1 MRHHRLSCAHRKFN
15 CGFSIKCFSRRQIAR
30 YEWSLQ
36 GACLVAFAADEAAL
50 GGGAGGT
57 NDVCRVPC
65 SVPASFSL
73 PLARCLLQ
81 VATDLCGL
89 HRGPKIHPTLT
100 CWLNKPTSNNS
111 PACHCYPCSFAQ
123 RRVRCQSL
131 SNYSLRGWWPC
142 TIHARCRR
150 HPFAS
155 PNHPFRGCSASVDG
169 TTGKEA
175 REIGRLWTPSS
186 SRQKQWVCSES
197 DLTTA

>member
-1 MRHHRLSCAHRKFN
+1 MFDK
-15 CGFSIKCFSRRQIAR
+15 
-30 YEWSLQ
+30 
-36 GACLVAFAADEAAL
+36 AAW

-57 NDVCRVPC
+57 YDVCRVPC

-73 PLARCLLQ
+73 PLISALPL
-81 VATDLCGL
+81 ATDLCGL
-89 HRGPKIHPTLT
+89 HRGPKIHPTLN
-100 CWLNKPTSNNS
+100 CWLNKPTSNTS

-131 SNYSLRGWWPC
+131 SNNSLRGWWPC

-155 PNHPFRGCSASVDG
+155 PITLCMAVQHAWTGQ
-169 TTGKEA
+169 TGKEA
-175 REIGRLWTPSS
+175 REIGRLWIPSF
-186 SRQKQWVCSES
+186 SRQKHWVCSES